1 MPTDRE
7 LLEARL
13 KSAPWQLHLTVFSA
27 VLGLLMA
34 IRVVLVSVSAESF
47 SSRTVIFGLIMFGFF
62 ATNGLGL
69 IRSSKISYVVVT
81 VFGLLPLLGSLAG
94 VLELTVFT
102 LGLKPSSPLE
112 TFISFLCSLQFLV
125 IVTLLF
131 ALVPRRLAASFG
143 MAVVVQPPPI
153 LKARQSKW
161 LRRLRNDLWSAL

>member
-13 KSAPWQLHLTVFSA
+13 KSAPWQLHLAVFSA
-27 VLGLLMA
+27 VLLGLLMA
-34 IRVVLVSVSAESF
+34 IRVSLVSVSVGTF
-47 SSRTVIFGLIMFGFF
+47 STRKVVFGLIMFGFF
-62 ATNGLGL
+62 ATNGLAL

-102 LGLKPSSPLE
+102 LGLKPSSPIE
-112 TFISFLCSLQFLV
+112 TLIAFLCSLQFLV

-131 ALVPRRLAASFG
+131 ALVTPATRRFVWNG
-143 MAVVVQPPPI
+143 
-153 LKARQSKW
+153 
-161 LRRLRNDLWSAL
+161 NDGPSTATT